1 MKRKLYLGI
10 VFLMILNTK
19 GYSEEIKQVEPSF
32 NFTSFRP
39 PVGKECI
46 RSNKED
52 DYLFLNYSTCISP
65 EDAYFARNLKMKK
78 EDLEDIFN
86 KLIIYEMDDFIITK
100 KNIKG
105 YDIISYESK
114 LPQNI
119 ISISKY
125 LTIGKATYILKN
137 NIVIGYQIL
146 GPVNISKYNNK
157 DYTDP
162 KISIIKS
169 FKTKNKL
176 STKDVKISLY
186 SKNKN
191 DFIET
196 FCIVDLANASN
207 QDYKS
212 FLYLDSFYPEKLK
225 KELNPILKD
234 SLKYT
239 FGITK
244 FDDLDDNEKKED

>member
-1 MKRKLYLGI
+1 MKR
-10 VFLMILNTK
+10 
-19 GYSEEIKQVEPSF
+19 
-32 NFTSFRP
+32 
-39 PVGKECI
+39 
-46 RSNKED
+46 
-52 DYLFLNYSTCISP
+52 
-65 EDAYFARNLKMKK
+65 

-86 KLIIYEMDDFIITK
+86 KLISYEMDDFNITK
-100 KNIKG
+100 KNIKS
-105 YDIISYESK
+105 YDIITFESK
-114 LPQNI
+114 FSRN
-119 ISISKY
+119 SIFGGKY
-125 LTIGKATYILKN
+125 PSIEKSNHILKN

-244 FDDLDDNEKKED
+244 FDDLDDNEKGGRLKNNTLQHCTHTMYINVKKSLYTACVHERYRSL